1 MQLKQLEEFIAVVQA
16 GSLRSAARKLGV
28 TQPSLTK
35 AIQRLEED
43 VGSPL
48 FVRTG
53 QGVSLTEFGS
63 VLLPHAEAIQ
73 AELQRANEELGH
85 LRGGAESFISASTT
99 PVAGTTIVPEALRI
113 YRRSYPNVTVSVLD
127 GLSPPGLSLLRIGA
141 VDFYVGSAPGVQND
155 KSLSSIQL
163 MPNPLKIA
171 CRPGHPLQQARRL
184 ADLVGAEWAFAG
196 PTGFRGELL
205 DTAFKARGLP
215 LPRSVTH
222 CASFTSL
229 LSVASAS
236 DILTLVAERMFS
248 KGPFSNV
255 LVPVNI
261 EDFEME
267 LSPVRVVWKA
277 SNRQTPEAKA
287 FVTSLQQASR
297 NS

>member
-16 GSLRSAARKLGV
+16 GSVRSAARKLGV

-53 QGVSLTEFGS
+53 QGVSLTEFGN

-85 LRGGAESFISASTT
+85 LRGDSESIISASTT
-99 PVAGTTIVPEALRI
+99 PVAGTTIVPDAIRI
-113 YRRSYPNVTVSVLD
+113 FRQSFPNVTVSVLD
-127 GLSPPGLSLLRIGA
+127 GLSPPGMSLLRIGA

-155 KSLSSIQL
+155 RSLSSIQL
-163 MPNPLKIA
+163 MPNPLIIA
-171 CRPGHPLQQARRL
+171 CRPGHPLRHAKSL
-184 ADLVGAEWAFAG
+184 AELVGAEWAFAG

-205 DTAFKARGLP
+205 DEAFRKQGLP

-229 LSVASAS
+229 ISVAAAS
-236 DILTLVAERMFS
+236 DIFTLVAQRMFS
-248 KGPFSNV
+248 KGPFTQV
-255 LVPVNI
+255 LVPVTI
-261 EDFEME
+261 EGFRIEI
-267 LSPVRVVWKA
+267 SPIRVVWKA
-277 SNRQTPEAKA
+277 SNRQTPAAKA
-287 FVTSLQQASR
+287 FVESLQQACR
-297 NS
+297 QA